1 MGLFQSGS
9 KKDQVLRN
17 VKRALIESDL
27 KFEDK
32 DGVIVLS
39 AMGDDLPIGMVIT
52 ADDENVTLN
61 IYCFL
66 MFDVPADA
74 RTKLIPELNIINNT
88 INNGAFYMDK
98 DEPKIYFKIIQ
109 SYMDGAPSVALVK
122 HLVMVAFKTVD
133 VNDGKLKDLIPAGSL
148 RKDPMYS

>member
-1 MGLFQSGS
+1 MGLFQSAS
-9 KKDQVLRN
+9 KKEQVLRN
-17 VKRALIESDL
+17 VKRALAESDL

-74 RTKLIPELNIINNT
+74 RAKLIPELNLINNT

-109 SYMDGAPSVALVK
+109 SYMDGAPSVALIR

>member
-9 KKDQVLRN
+9 RKDQVLRN
-17 VKRALIESDL
+17 VKRALAESDL

-52 ADDENVTLN
+52 ADDDNVTLN

-74 RTKLIPELNIINNT
+74 RAKLIPELNIINNT

>member
-9 KKDQVLRN
+9 RKDQVLRN
-17 VKRALIESDL
+17 VKKALAESDL

-74 RTKLIPELNIINNT
+74 RAKLIPELNIINNT

-109 SYMDGAPSVALVK
+109 SYMDGAPSVSLVK

>member
-1 MGLFQSGS
+1 MGFFQSGS
-9 KKDQVLRN
+9 RKDQVLRN
-17 VKRALIESDL
+17 VKRALAESDL
-27 KFEDK
+27 KYDDK
-32 DGVIVLS
+32 GDIIVLS
-39 AMGDDLPIGMVIT
+39 AMGDDLPIGMLIT
-52 ADDENVTLN
+52 ADDDNVTLN

-74 RTKLIPELNIINNT
+74 RAKLIPELNLINNS

-109 SYMDGAPSVALVK
+109 SYMDGAPSVALIR
-122 HLVMVAFKTVD
+122 HLIMVAFKTVD
-133 VNDGKLKDLIPAGSL
+133 LNDGKLKDLIPAGSV

>member
-9 KKDQVLRN
+9 RKDQVLRN
-17 VKRALIESDL
+17 VKRALAESDL

-74 RTKLIPELNIINNT
+74 RAKLIPELNIINNT